1 MINSFFPL
9 SRKHFT
15 GPGIS
20 FHKLPSNSPLREAR
34 LKVIARK
41 DCEPNVTLCHSVV
54 CSKHFLAADYK
65 SNCKNKKLK
74 RAATQA
80 PPMIIWSICSSVKKP
95 RSNDP
100 VRKREAAI
108 LCPVRIH
115 SNKTVSSLSR
125 RVNVNFP
132 ATGTSLQGVDT
143 KENAN
148 DSSADAPDQVEQ
160 LFNATAVNTKNKAT
174 QVDVHSAVTIVE
186 HQKWQRKER
195 DLKTQIEP
203 LKQTTIYCHI

>member
-1 MINSFFPL
+1 M
-9 SRKHFT
+9 
-15 GPGIS
+15 
-20 FHKLPSNSPLREAR
+20 
-34 LKVIARK
+34 
-41 DCEPNVTLCHSVV
+41 
-54 CSKHFLAADYK
+54 
-65 SNCKNKKLK
+65 
-74 RAATQA
+74 Q
-80 PPMIIWSICSSVKKP
+80 
-95 RSNDP
+95 
-100 VRKREAAI
+100 KREAAI

-115 SNKTVSSLSR
+115 SSKTVSSLSR

-148 DSSADAPDQVEQ
+148 DSSADAPGQVEQ
-160 LFNATAVNTKNKAT
+160 LFNATAVNTKNEAT
-174 QVDVHSAVTIVE
+174 QADVHSAVTIVE